1 MMKKKEKKIW
11 EKITFALFGWE
22 RKWEENLVEF
32 ECFLSR
38 PTKIQ
43 SSQIREKLGEK
54 INGNTKVIG
63 SLIKNICATTFYF
76 PLFFFSFFF
85 SFFLFFHPVF
95 TSHLFWFFFFY
106 FFSSFSFFFHFCH
119 FMLLLL
125 QVFFF
130 WLIKSSLFF
139 LSSLLGFF
147 FLRSVH
153 PYTILMK
160 I

>member
-32 ECFLSR
+32 ECFLSG

-76 PLFFFSFFF
+76 PLFFFL
-85 SFFLFFHPVF
+85 SFFLFFFFFIQFLHLICFGVSFSIFFHPFLSSFIFVILCYF
-95 TSHLFWFFFFY
+95 SSRFFFF
-106 FFSSFSFFFHFCH
+106 
-119 FMLLLL
+119 
-125 QVFFF
+125 
-130 WLIKSSLFF
+130 
-139 LSSLLGFF
+139 G
-147 FLRSVH
+147 
-153 PYTILMK
+153 
-160 I
+160 

>member
-1 MMKKKEKKIW
+1 MMKKEEKKIW
-11 EKITFALFGWE
+11 EKITFALFGWV

-32 ECFLSR
+32 ECFLSG

-76 PLFFFSFFF
+76 PLFFLFFF
-85 SFFLFFHPVF
+85 FFHPVF

-106 FFSSFSFFFHFCH
+106 FFSSFSFFFHFFH

-125 QVFFF
+125 QFFF
-130 WLIKSSLFF
+130 FF
-139 LSSLLGFF
+139 G
-147 FLRSVH
+147 
-153 PYTILMK
+153 
-160 I
+160 

>member
-32 ECFLSR
+32 ECFLSG

-76 PLFFFSFFF
+76 PLFFSFFF